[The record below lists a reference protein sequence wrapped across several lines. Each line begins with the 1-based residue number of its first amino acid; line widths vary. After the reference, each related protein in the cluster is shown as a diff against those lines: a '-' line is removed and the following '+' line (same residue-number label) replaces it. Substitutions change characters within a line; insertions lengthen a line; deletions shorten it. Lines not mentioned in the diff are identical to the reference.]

1 MKRQISLPLC
11 LLVAVLLAAACGGS
25 EVPPAGEGGAPV
37 PAPTVGGPGS
47 AAPAVSS
54 TSAVPTAVSPSAT
67 GSSSPVT
74 STSSVAGGSSTS
86 IVPTTT
92 SAATPPVAI
101 TTAATTTIPVDTTSA
116 VTTTS
121 SAPEVPLG
129 VDCPEGSVYSRELEG
144 CEFAVTTTPEAPV
157 GVSCS
162 EGSAYSRDLE
172 GCVEPPLPPENLR
185 AQPGHEHLILYWS
198 PGAFWPDP
206 APVEGWLVSLYD
218 SDGSLMHESDASSE
232 PVLDGHEDTIEAARK
247 RDILFFLDY
256 ETPSGSEPMVP
267 LRGGVVYR
275 VGVRAVNAA
284 GMSEEVF
291 VESSPCVDCAPPPPT
306 TTTIPVVEVVHEEGF
321 VSVSAGWA
329 YSCGLRL
336 DGSVECWEW
345 MADMLRQPDKG
356 SGDGWSEDA
365 STLTPPGGE
374 FTMVDAG
381 WEYAC
386 GLRPSGGVECWGRN
400 PAAGVDP
407 PEGEFTS
414 VSVGIEH
421 ACALRPSEEVECWG
435 RVWRGYRGHFA
446 RPPEGPFT
454 AIAAGAMGSFAGF
467 LCGLRSGG
475 EVECWGRGY
484 DEGEASPPSGE
495 FKSIS
500 GGGGQD
506 MCGLRRDGSVECW
519 SHYSLQG
526 EQEEWDVAYLRT
538 PGGVFELVELGRAG
552 SYTCGLRPGGEAECW
567 DRHESVEMDGPP
579 EGEKYIDLAVWRD
592 FACGVRLDHTL
603 SCWDQ
608 DAANNDRYV
617 PGDGKYV
624 EFENG
629 ISAFSCG
636 VRLDGTIECSGGTR
650 SYSDKTGWT
659 EWKRLSDPSG
669 VFTSVSVGS
678 DYACGLRPD
687 GEVECWGSDEFG
699 KSTPP
704 AGVFTQITTAGDYAC
719 GLRSDGEVECWGGSE
734 FGWLLSKVTPPE
746 ERLVSVDAGWG
757 GHEYRE
763 LGRDGGRGVSTGWGY
778 SCGLREGGRPV
789 CWGGEL
795 FGPIPS
801 DTVRERH
808 PILFPPEGQFLDVE
822 AGRFRAC
829 GLRPSG
835 EMECWGLFYVYNDER
850 QLTPRVGSEVL
861 NPDPAPGERFLD
873 VDVGGWHVCGLRPDG
888 GVECWDWTPG
898 YRYRLDGLYE
908 YELEGPYET
917 ISSGYRHACGLRRDG
932 GVDCW
937 GYKGHLQ
944 RLEEAPN

>member
-11 LLVAVLLAAACGGS
+11 LLVVVLLAAACGSS
-25 EVPPAGEGGAPV
+25 EVPLAGEDGA
-37 PAPTVGGPGS
+37 PAPTVGGSGS

-54 TSAVPTAVSPSAT
+54 TIAVAT
-67 GSSSPVT
+67 TVTPVATSSSSPVT
-74 STSSVAGGSSTS
+74 STSVDVAGGSSTS
-86 IVPTTT
+86 IAPTTT
-92 SAATPPVAI
+92 SAPTPPV
-101 TTAATTTIPVDTTSA
+101 TTTAAATTTPPVTAASA

-121 SAPEVPLG
+121 SAPE
-129 VDCPEGSVYSRELEG
+129 
-144 CEFAVTTTPEAPV
+144 TEAPV

-306 TTTIPVVEVVHEEGF
+306 TTTIPVVEVVHEGGF

-435 RVWRGYRGHFA
+435 RVRRGYRGHFA

-454 AIAAGAMGSFAGF
+454 AIAAGDDH

-475 EVECWGRGY
+475 EVECWGGYFDELWEPPGGVFESISTDGGWRNMCGLRPGGSVECWRGVLPNEGNLFFFPTGEFSMVSAGLGQY
-484 DEGEASPPSGE
+484 ACGLRPSGEVECWHRVEGERAAPAPEGEFTWVSMGSSVACGLPVDGGVVCWSVQTAGSPWRLSEGEFKSISSGWSHHCGLRVDGEVECWSRREEEEFGEASPPSGRFE
-495 FKSIS
+495 
-500 GGGGQD
+500 
-506 MCGLRRDGSVECW
+506 SV
-519 SHYSLQG
+519 SVDDYYS
-526 EQEEWDVAYLRT
+526 
-538 PGGVFELVELGRAG
+538 
-552 SYTCGLRPGGEAECW
+552 CGLRPG
-567 DRHESVEMDGPP
+567 
-579 EGEKYIDLAVWRD
+579 
-592 FACGVRLDHTL
+592 
-603 SCWDQ
+603 
-608 DAANNDRYV
+608 
-617 PGDGKYV
+617 
-624 EFENG
+624 
-629 ISAFSCG
+629 
-636 VRLDGTIECSGGTR
+636 
-650 SYSDKTGWT
+650 
-659 EWKRLSDPSG
+659 
-669 VFTSVSVGS
+669 
-678 DYACGLRPD
+678 

-704 AGVFTQITTAGDYAC
+704 AGVFTQITTARDYAC
-719 GLRSDGEVECWGGSE
+719 GLRPGGEVECWGGSE

-763 LGRDGGRGVSTGWGY
+763 LGRDGGLGVSTGWGY
-778 SCGLREGGRPV
+778 SCSLGAGGRPL

-801 DTVRERH
+801 DTVREEH

-822 AGRFRAC
+822 AGRFRGC
-829 GLRPSG
+829 GLRPTG

-861 NPDPAPGERFLD
+861 NPDPAPGEGFAD
-873 VDVGGWHVCGLRPDG
+873 VDVGGWHACGLRPDG

-898 YRYRLDGLYE
+898 YQYRLDGLYE
-908 YELEGPYET
+908 YELDGPYKT

-944 RLEEAPN
+944 RLQEAPN